1 MFREFVMRKFVLPVV
16 AVLVGIFAIALT
28 AAPASAQAT
37 RTYVSGV
44 GDDANPCSRTAP
56 CKTFA
61 GAISKTAAKGEI
73 DCLDPGGFGTL
84 TITKAITLDCG
95 YGQVGSILA
104 SPSVFGINVNAG
116 ASDVVIIRNLNI
128 NGAGGTTGI
137 SFNTGGSLIVQ
148 RCSIFGFAGNGVLVA
163 STNNSKTVIAD
174 THFTNNA
181 TGTGNAAVLVRPT
194 AGAAASVSI
203 NNSYMENQINGVFV
217 DGSGG
222 GGAMHVQVRDS
233 VITSST
239 NNGVT
244 VSGASASAEVIN
256 SLISYSV
263 NTGASVGAGTL
274 KIGGN
279 AITDNVLGVSSGV
292 LSYKNNMISDNTT
305 DGTPVSAVPGYSGT
319 GQ

>member
-1 MFREFVMRKFVLPVV
+1 MRKFVLPVV
-16 AVLVGIFAIALT
+16 AVLVGMFAIMLNAS
-28 AAPASAQAT
+28 PASAQAT
-37 RTYVSGV
+37 RTWISGV

-61 GAISKTAAKGEI
+61 GAISKTSAGGEI
-73 DCLDPGGFGTL
+73 DCLDPGGFGAL

-95 YGQVGSILA
+95 FGQVGSVLVSGTNGLNI
-104 SPSVFGINVNAG
+104 NAG
-116 ASDVVIIRNLNI
+116 ATDIVIIRNLEI
-128 NGAGGTTGI
+128 NGIGTGLTGI

-148 RCSIFGFAGNGVLVA
+148 RVGIFGFVNNGVLVA

-181 TGTGNAAVLVRPT
+181 TATGNAAVLIRPT
-194 AGAAASVSI
+194 AGAAASVTI

-222 GGAMHVQVRDS
+222 GGNMHAQVRDS
-233 VITSST
+233 VITASS

-244 VSGASASAEVIN
+244 VSGSTASAEVIN

-263 NTGASVGAGTL
+263 NTGASVGAGSL
-274 KIGGN
+274 KIGLN
-279 AITDNVLGVSSGV
+279 TITDNVLGVSSGV